1 MLPFHVVIL
10 ALELTKVDCVVSI
23 LLDTVLQY
31 WLSLWEPRSQGP
43 VFGHVGPK
51 IREKLIG

>member
-10 ALELTKVDCVVSI
+10 ALELTKVDCVVSV